1 MLNEKKHLPKGVF
14 VENEFPK
21 EVQWSWTI
29 LRPVLKLANKTDSY
43 KGKCK
48 MEGHHLVIKGNKYDI
63 SDIHKLLSEISGMAA
78 TQKTDDDKVCYFGQ
92 ISPFS
97 NFHGAIL

>member
-1 MLNEKKHLPKGVF
+1 MPNAKKQVPKGAF

-21 EVQWSWTI
+21 EVQHSCTI

-48 MEGHHLVIKGNKYDI
+48 MEGHHLVIKRTKYDI
-63 SDIHKLLSEISGMAA
+63 SNIHELPSEISGMAA
-78 TQKTDDDKVCYFGQ
+78 TPKTDDDMVC
-92 ISPFS
+92 
-97 NFHGAIL
+97 